1 MKNSLLGIVIIILLA
16 GGCGDQP
23 ELAPLDADD
32 VILAFGDSLTYGT
45 GAREEESYPAVLAQ
59 LSGRQVINEG
69 VPGEVTAEGL
79 ERLPVLLEEYQPR
92 LVILCHGGNDFLR
105 QVDPASMESNVR
117 SMIRLAQERNIPV
130 VLLGV
135 PKPGL
140 FLSSAEVYKTIAES
154 TAVVF
159 IEDLLPEVL
168 ADRALKSDTIHPNKE
183 GYRIMA
189 ENIYRELQEAGAL

>member
-105 QVDPASMESNVR
+105 QMDPASMESNVR

-140 FLSSAEVYKTIAES
+140 FLSSAEVYKTIAKS